1 MGFLTRAAVLAAASA
16 VVATV
21 ARGVTGLGSCDREP
35 CVPVRFFFARGAA
48 AGDIKGAVDRF
59 STALGD
65 DNGSG
70 PPARGGRRSINWD
83 ADGVPFDMPGDFFN
97 TAVPRGAVFHAKGGE
112 FRVSNPP
119 PVQHIVDNQFT
130 SLNKNLSVQLKPFS
144 APRLFT
150 PLRDN
155 VVEVRFEVPGKR
167 GATAATKGFGAVLLD
182 VDLEHVTTLAYYDVQ
197 GRRLAK
203 MMVPAKAGGLSFLG
217 LLFNELIVAYVRMTL
232 GNAKVT
238 DRDGG
243 HRDVVVADNFV
254 YGEPVRA

>member
-1 MGFLTRAAVLAAASA
+1 MGFLTRAAVFATLVAAA
-16 VVATV
+16 AT
-21 ARGVTGLGSCDREP
+21 
-35 CVPVRFFFARGAA
+35 AA
-48 AGDIKGAVDRF
+48 AGTDDRRVGFKIFRDSGRAAADVKDVFDRF
-59 STALGD
+59 SKQLGD

-70 PPARGGRRSINWD
+70 PPARRGRRSINWD

-119 PVQHIVDNQFT
+119 PVQHIVDNRFT
-130 SLNKNLSVQLKPFS
+130 SLNKKLAVQLKPFS

-167 GATAATKGFGAVLLD
+167 GTKATTAGFGAVLLD
-182 VDLEHVTTLAYYDVQ
+182 VDRKHVTSLAYYDVH

-203 MMVPAKAGGLSFLG
+203 VAAPAKAGGLSFVG
-217 LLFNELIVAYVRMTL
+217 LVFNKPVVAYVRMTL

-238 DRDGG
+238 DRDEG
-243 HRDVVVADNFV
+243 HRDVVVADDFV

>member
-1 MGFLTRAAVLAAASA
+1 MGFLTRAAVLAAAASA
-16 VVATV
+16 VAATV
-21 ARGVTGLGSCDREP
+21 AVATAEP
-35 CVPVRFFFARGAA
+35 HLRARAFHARGAA
-48 AGDIKGAVDRF
+48 AGDIKATFDKF
-59 STALGD
+59 SAALGD

-70 PPARGGRRSINWD
+70 PPARDGRRSINWD

-119 PVQHIVDNQFT
+119 PVQHIVDNRFT
-130 SLNKNLSVQLKPFS
+130 SLNKKLAVQLKPFS

-167 GATAATKGFGAVLLD
+167 GAKATTAGFGAVLLD
-182 VDLEHVTTLAYYDVQ
+182 VDRKDVTSLAYYDVH

-203 MMVPAKAGGLSFLG
+203 VAAPAKAGGLSFVG
-217 LLFNELIVAYVRMTL
+217 LVFNKPVVAYVRMTL

-238 DRDGG
+238 DRDEG
-243 HRDVVVADNFV
+243 HRDVVVADDFV